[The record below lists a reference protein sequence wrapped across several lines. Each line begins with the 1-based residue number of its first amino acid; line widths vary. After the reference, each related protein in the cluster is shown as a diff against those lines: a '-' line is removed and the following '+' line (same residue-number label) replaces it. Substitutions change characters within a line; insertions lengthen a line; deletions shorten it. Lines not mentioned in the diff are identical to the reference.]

1 MDLTGNESNESL
13 DVRQEG
19 DDGEAAEGTRI
30 RYDLNFVV
38 HDRNIPGPDKKVT
51 TLIVDGWI

>member
-51 TLIVDGWI
+51 TLIVDG